1 MAIKQA
7 ESWLSLRTDA
17 CFSNTAKSIF
27 LLENLSRCELGLLSR
42 SDGEFKI
49 VCLRTDWEAT
59 FHPSLPAFSF
69 HRGTAQS
76 KLLLPLLSCHCGAA
90 AAHLFVP
97 SGCRLLKH
105 ISYSCSGWVCL
116 FGFAR
121 NPYKAN
127 AFINAAD
134 VQNTER
140 GNHTREK

>member
-7 ESWLSLRTDA
+7 ESWLNLRTDA

-49 VCLRTDWEAT
+49 VCLRVDWEAT
-59 FHPSLPAFSF
+59 FHPLLPAFSF
-69 HRGTAQS
+69 HRGTAQN
-76 KLLLPLLSCHCGAA
+76 KLLLSLLSFHCGAA
-90 AAHLFVP
+90 AAHPFVP
-97 SGCRLLKH
+97 SSCRLRKDT
-105 ISYSCSGWVCL
+105 SYSCSGWVCL
-116 FGFAR
+116 FGFAT

-127 AFINAAD
+127 AFINAAE
-134 VQNTER
+134 VQNIEW